1 MKSFAFLFSVI
12 LGFAFANSSFA
23 QENLNEGYNDLSVR
37 PIHASDI
44 MFKKRVWRRMNLKEK
59 QNLSFFAQG
68 RELSSL
74 ILDAAKRG
82 IITPYETDTLGTPM
96 SMEKLLENMTDPL
109 LAEDDDEGGGEEG
122 GGDDWGAADDSGG
135 DDWGSGGDDWG
146 SGGDEWGS
154 EDSGGDDGSGGD
166 GDLGAEEEGGEA
178 EASGPSEDEFYLPRQ
193 LYVIELQEDAIFD
206 KERSRMYYDILT
218 VKLVVDGT
226 ERPDGVDFD
235 VAVFSYKELTE
246 KLFKDN
252 PEAIWYNPEN
262 SAAHLNLQNA
272 FDLRLFASRI
282 VKVGNAEDEHIA
294 DIFDSDP
301 VKTLYGSEWWEM
313 KLMQYEHELWSY

>member
-1 MKSFAFLFSVI
+1 MRAVVLVASLFILIVAGNSV
-12 LGFAFANSSFA
+12 SYA

-59 QNLSFFAQG
+59 QNLSFNSNG
-68 RELSSL
+68 RELTKL
-74 ILDAAKRG
+74 ILEAAKKG
-82 IITPYETDTLGTPM
+82 VITPYETDTLGTPM
-96 SMEKLLENMTDPL
+96 AMEKLLENLTDPYL
-109 LAEDDDEGGGEEG
+109 LEGDDEEGEG
-122 GGDDWGAADDSGG
+122 DGGDDWGSGGG

-154 EDSGGDDGSGGD
+154 DGGDDSGDAGAGD
-166 GDLGAEEEGGEA
+166 ELGAEEDAA
-178 EASGPSEDEFYLPRQ
+178 EESGPSEDQFYLPNQ
-193 LYVIELQEDAIFD
+193 LYVVELQEDAIFD

-218 VKLVVDGT
+218 VKIVVDGT

-235 VAVFSYKELTE
+235 LAVFSYKELVD

-262 SAAHLNLQNA
+262 SAAHLNLQHA

-294 DIFDSDP
+294 DIFSGDP
-301 VKTLYGSEWWEM
+301 QKTLYGSEWWEM